1 MNKFQFKKTLSRKS
15 AAEKSA
21 AAATTSEA
29 TGSAGESLL
38 RVAREMSNALSV
50 KETQSQGSE
59 DQEAAGS
66 IQAINPEGESQEF
79 QISPSG
85 TVARSV
91 SPTPSPPSDHLD
103 KVTLAFVYELVNEVV
118 PKFLSLAAVEERL
131 TEFEWLKVKPLLL
144 QSCGSNASSLT

>member
-85 TVARSV
+85 TQLLVRVAFPPHHLRLQIIWIK
-91 SPTPSPPSDHLD
+91 SPW
-103 KVTLAFVYELVNEVV
+103 
-118 PKFLSLAAVEERL
+118 LSF
-131 TEFEWLKVKPLLL
+131 T
-144 QSCGSNASSLT
+144 N